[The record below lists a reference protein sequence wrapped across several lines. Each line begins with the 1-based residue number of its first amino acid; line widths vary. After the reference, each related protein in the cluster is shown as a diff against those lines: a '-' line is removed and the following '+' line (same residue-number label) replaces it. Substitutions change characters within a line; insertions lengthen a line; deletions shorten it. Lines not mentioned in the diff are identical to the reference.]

1 VLALFSFA
9 PEVPERGLGYFSQ
22 GSLSSSHRSIPG
34 AAVRASGAEAY
45 CGLVCVPASLA
56 HNGTEQVRRRERR
69 ITSGTFG
76 HRYGGAVIALNPPKI
91 IEKLANFGFATATF
105 IANRKLNGRG
115 HLLLHLRNE
124 VARQKARVLQKAE
137 KINELIKPERCS
149 SYKPVTVPLFKFRK
163 IWSSLKPKGLN
174 FLSS

>member
-9 PEVPERGLGYFSQ
+9 PEAPERGLGHFSQ

-56 HNGTEQVRRRERR
+56 HNGTEQVRRT
-69 ITSGTFG
+69 TSSTFG
-76 HRYGGAVIALNPPKI
+76 HRYDGAVIALNPPKI
-91 IEKLANFGFATATF
+91 IEKLVNFGFATATF

-115 HLLLHLRNE
+115 HLLLILRNE

-137 KINELIKPERCS
+137 KINELIKSERCS
-149 SYKPVTVPLFKFRK
+149 GYKPVTVSLFKFRK
-163 IWSSLKPKGLN
+163 VWSSLQPKGLN